1 MYSYNCD
8 NKAKRCKQIYKVHSP
23 LKRERYLKINLKD
36 QTDAASDEALNFSL
50 ELETSEKFNWN
61 SDGKESVRIYKTFDL
76 KYTNP
81 RYEDSSRCK
90 NNERVC
96 KSLIKKLLHLTVTES
111 VKSLFLPKLIL
122 VGEDLVKQAEAIAN
136 VDSNLNLDY
145 MLSSYKPMPNEKSH
159 YQWRPGKL

>member
-1 MYSYNCD
+1 MQADIQSTLYI
-8 NKAKRCKQIYKVHSP
+8 KE
-23 LKRERYLKINLKD
+23 RERYLKINLKD

-61 SDGKESVRIYKTFDL
+61 SDRKESVRIYKTFDL

-81 RYEDSSRCK
+81 RYEDSSKCK